1 MTDQSPAPAADFDV
15 TTAVDDAAATVTV
28 RGEVDVYTAPRLR
41 ERLYAVVG
49 DGAQRV
55 VLDLSDMTFI
65 DSTGIG
71 ALVGALKRC
80 RSAAGDVVL
89 RGPSAATNRVLE
101 LTGLHSVFEVV
112 DGR

>member
-1 MTDQSPAPAADFDV
+1 MAQPARTIQAFSARVRDENGALV
-15 TTAVDDAAATVTV
+15 VEIHGELDDA
-28 RGEVDVYTAPRLR
+28 TAPVLR
-41 ERLYAVVG
+41 DAIGKLL
-49 DGAQRV
+49 AQGRATLT
-55 VLDLSDMTFI
+55 LDLRNMTFI

-89 RGPSAATNRVLE
+89 RGPSAATSRVLE